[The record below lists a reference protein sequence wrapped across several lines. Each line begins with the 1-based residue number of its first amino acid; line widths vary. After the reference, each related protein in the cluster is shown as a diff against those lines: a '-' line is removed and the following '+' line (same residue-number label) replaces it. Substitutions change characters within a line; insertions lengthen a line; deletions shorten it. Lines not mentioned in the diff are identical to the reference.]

1 MSLVK
6 IDMRKK
12 LKTIPYLMDESENF
26 YTQET
31 RMKAPQN
38 IKSQKYNLI
47 YFYFIFKS
55 GRVYLKS
62 IIVND
67 LPKSNARESRYKK
80 IYISFF
86 VIRSDA
92 ELSFEAFSNNTFR
105 PSVFLALT

>member
-67 LPKSNARESRYKK
+67 LPKSNARDKK
-80 IYISFF
+80 KFTFF
-86 VIRSDA
+86 
-92 ELSFEAFSNNTFR
+92 FS
-105 PSVFLALT
+105 